1 LNRAFVIGNGISRK
15 TISLEPL
22 RKYGKIYGC
31 NALYRDFDPDYL
43 IAVDVKMVLELNEAR
58 YQHKVPV
65 WSNPNKAYSKMN
77 GINLFN
83 PSKGWSSGP
92 TALWLAS
99 EHTYDEIY
107 ILGFDYAGIGDD
119 HQQVNNL
126 YAGTKNYKRL
136 EEKATYY
143 GNWLKQT
150 TTTIQKNIKT
160 RYIRVVEEDT
170 LIPRELQSLT
180 NLQHMTVVEFNK
192 KFNESSVAIQ
202 NESF

>member
-15 TISLEPL
+15 SISLESL
-22 RKYGKIYGC
+22 RTHGKIYGC

-43 IAVDVKMVLELNEAR
+43 IAVDIKMVLELAEAR
-58 YQHKVPV
+58 YQHKIPV
-65 WSNPNKAYSKMN
+65 WTNSNKTFLKIPGLNF
-77 GINLFN
+77 FN
-83 PSKGWSSGP
+83 PAKGWSSGP
-92 TALWLAS
+92 TALWMAS
-99 EHTYDEIY
+99 EHDNEEIY

-119 HQQVNNL
+119 KQQVNNI
-126 YAGTKNYKRL
+126 YSGSFNYKRVD
-136 EEKATYY
+136 ERATYY

-150 TTTIQKNIKT
+150 TSTIHQFNKK

-192 KFNESSVAIQ
+192 KFNENTVAIQ